1 MFPNKEFDW
10 TLKIRGQKESS
21 IRQQFINIFDLESH
35 SIKWPSKQSNRMKG
49 LNISNNFRDDLKQKI
64 EERKNMKDDIISEE
78 SNLG

>member
-1 MFPNKEFDW
+1 M
-10 TLKIRGQKESS
+10 
-21 IRQQFINIFDLESH
+21 ESH